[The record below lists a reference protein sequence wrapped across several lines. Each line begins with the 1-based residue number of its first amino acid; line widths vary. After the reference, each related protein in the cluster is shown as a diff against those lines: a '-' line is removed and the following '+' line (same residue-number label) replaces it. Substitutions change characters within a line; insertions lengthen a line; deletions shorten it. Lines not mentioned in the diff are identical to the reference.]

1 MRYYIIIPA
10 HNEEKFI
17 GLTLQSLAEQTILP
31 SKIVVVNDNSTDKT
45 AEIIQDFAKNNT
57 NITIVNKLSE
67 PIHLPG
73 SKVIQAFQKGLEAID
88 DNYDII
94 VKLDGD
100 LILPTNYFEKILE
113 YFKFD
118 ATIGMAG
125 GFAYIEKNGD

>member
-67 PIHLPG
+67 PIL
-73 SKVIQAFQKGLEAID
+73 VID
-88 DNYDII
+88 DISD
-94 VKLDGD
+94 
-100 LILPTNYFEKILE
+100 TKI
-113 YFKFD
+113 K
-118 ATIGMAG
+118 
-125 GFAYIEKNGD
+125 AYYIWQYK